1 MATFGAHH
9 LKMTTARK
17 QAFLRAFKSAGGSW
31 SRACREVAVGH
42 TKTEIA
48 TMRSPPASST
58 WRVLIRQDLD
68 FARQFD
74 EAKQEIK
81 DALVEM
87 LHERATEGV
96 KNRVY
101 QKGGLVMEPVFDDD
115 GNEVLDADGN
125 VQMVPATTTQHNPA
139 WLLSRLRA
147 VAPEEYGDHK
157 TVDVNVRNASS
168 RAWQI
173 DPSEV
178 HVLSAKQRTALA
190 DIIQTVQAARS
201 PSGIAAPVSLPPPAD
216 EIVDAEFSEV
226 GRSSIANGERDYAD
240 FDLGEDGLR
249 EVMA

>member
-9 LKMTTARK
+9 LKMTEARK
-17 QAFLRAFKSAGGSW
+17 QAFLRAFKSSGGSW
-31 SRACREVAVGH
+31 SRACRETAVGH
-42 TKTEIA
+42 TRSEVAK
-48 TMRSPPASST
+48 MRSPPASST
-58 WRVLIRQDLD
+58 WRVQLRKDLE

-87 LHERATEGV
+87 LHERATEGI

-101 QKGGLVMEPVFDDD
+101 QKGGLVMEPVFDDE
-115 GNEVLDADGN
+115 GQEVRDADGH
-125 VQMVPATTTQHNPA
+125 VQMVPAITTQHNPA
-139 WLLSRLRA
+139 WLLSRLKA
-147 VAPEEYGDHK
+147 IAPAEYGDHR

-190 DIIQTVQAARS
+190 DIIETLQAARS
-201 PSGIAAPVSLPPPAD
+201 PSGIAAPVFLPPPPD

-240 FDLGEDGLR
+240 FDLGEDGLK
-249 EVMA
+249 EVMP